1 MLTETTNDLMEENEM
16 PTNRSEEAL
25 IEAIKIINEEVRNP
39 DKLNKHLTRIQETL
53 EKGVTSQPEKPA
65 DNA

>member
-1 MLTETTNDLMEENEM
+1 M

-25 IEAIKIINEEVRNP
+25 IESIKIINELVKDP
-39 DKLNKHLTRIQETL
+39 DELSKYLTRIQETL

>member
-1 MLTETTNDLMEENEM
+1 M

-25 IEAIKIINEEVRNP
+25 IEAIKIINEVIKDPE
-39 DKLNKHLTRIQETL
+39 KLNQHLTRIQVTL
-53 EKGVTSQPEKPA
+53 EKGVTGQPEKPA